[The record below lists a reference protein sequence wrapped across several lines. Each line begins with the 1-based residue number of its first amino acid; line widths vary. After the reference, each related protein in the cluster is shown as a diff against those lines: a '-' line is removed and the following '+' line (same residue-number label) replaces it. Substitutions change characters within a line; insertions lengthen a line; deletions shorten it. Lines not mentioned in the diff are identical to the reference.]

1 MKEKEGDY
9 FLKAIDV
16 KTGKTLGQLLIET
29 GKGSFRI
36 QEVVTV
42 DDWVVISDNENRSLI
57 YSLSTGEQKGKVFGS
72 YPTLSV
78 PAKLICVESD
88 DGVLSLFD
96 IDSFERRQKLT
107 FPSHISFVRF
117 SDDGKRLFVLTAD
130 QNVYFLDVA
139 GAARSSQ

>member
-1 MKEKEGDY
+1 
-9 FLKAIDV
+9 
-16 KTGKTLGQLLIET
+16 
-29 GKGSFRI
+29 
-36 QEVVTV
+36 
-42 DDWVVISDNENRSLI
+42 LI